1 MKILKNLTKPQS
13 LVIAISAMLVIFNIS
28 YYMMANLPGYRN
40 KMCVIGAGLTPL
52 NTIYSLVIAAM
63 SGILIANLPSLLKI
77 RSVRSSSGGIGAITL
92 GGFTLFCPLCT
103 LPAISLFGISFSLSF
118 FTTYDIWI
126 KTLSLVLMGWSLY
139 MINKK
144 LSCEICLT

>member
-1 MKILKNLTKPQS
+1 MKILRNLARPQS
-13 LVIAISAMLVIFNIS
+13 LVIAISTMLVIFNIS
-28 YYMMANLPGYRN
+28 YYMMANLPGYRKN
-40 KMCVIGAGLTPL
+40 MCVIGAGLTPL
-52 NTIYSLVIAAM
+52 NIVYSLIIAIM

-77 RSVRSSSGGIGAITL
+77 RSASSSAGGVGAIAL

-126 KTLSLVLMGWSLY
+126 KALSLVLMGWSLY
-139 MINKK
+139 MVNKK